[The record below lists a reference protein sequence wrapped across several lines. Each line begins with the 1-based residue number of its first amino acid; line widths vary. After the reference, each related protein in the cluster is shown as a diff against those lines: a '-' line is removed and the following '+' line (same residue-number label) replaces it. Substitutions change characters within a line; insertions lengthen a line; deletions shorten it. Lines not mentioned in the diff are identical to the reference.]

1 MMFKNEQAVK
11 DYSIATDTGSEEQMK
26 IAVYCGSTAGNR
38 EAFTIGGSRAWRMS
52 RCRADRGRLMRSR
65 MSLRWRGVGSMES
78 HVYFMIWMDFIS
90 R

>member
-38 EAFTIGGSRAWRMS
+38 EAFTIGGSRAWRMDRGGWAHAGVRRS
-52 RCRADRGRLMRSR
+52 PGWTDGNDRRCVCRAAGRT
-65 MSLRWRGVGSMES
+65 G
-78 HVYFMIWMDFIS
+78 DA
-90 R
+90 